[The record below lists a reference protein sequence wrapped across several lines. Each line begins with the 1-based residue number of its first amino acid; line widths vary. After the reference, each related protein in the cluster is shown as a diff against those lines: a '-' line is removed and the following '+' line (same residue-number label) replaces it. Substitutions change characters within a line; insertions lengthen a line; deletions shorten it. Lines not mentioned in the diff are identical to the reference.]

1 MTSIVSILFVS
12 ATLFMIP
19 SFKRNSS
26 REVPLNEA
34 APIGYSL
41 TTYPFPLIHIERS
54 SPKANKFNFILLK
67 YSANEWR
74 KKSALRIEEFYV
86 HETSKFTSAS
96 PSGSGCWN
104 YTSHDIFRNL
114 GATVRY
120 LVGDDDP
127 LAVAIHIF
135 QLLVEFV
142 DLSVGKYGDWQILNR
157 TEHNLRNLATA
168 VRQTRQGRR
177 LIWFNQIT
185 IKAKQQNIT
194 K

>member
-1 MTSIVSILFVS
+1 M
-12 ATLFMIP
+12 
-19 SFKRNSS
+19 
-26 REVPLNEA
+26 
-34 APIGYSL
+34 
-41 TTYPFPLIHIERS
+41 
-54 SPKANKFNFILLK
+54 
-67 YSANEWR
+67 
-74 KKSALRIEEFYV
+74 

-114 GATVRY
+114 GAIVRY

-177 LIWFNQIT
+177 LV
-185 IKAKQQNIT
+185 
-194 K
+194 